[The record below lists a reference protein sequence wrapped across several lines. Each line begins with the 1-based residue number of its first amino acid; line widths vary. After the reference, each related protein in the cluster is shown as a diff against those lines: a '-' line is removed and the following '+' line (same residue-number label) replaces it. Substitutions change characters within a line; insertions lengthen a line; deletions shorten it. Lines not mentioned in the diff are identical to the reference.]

1 MSVDEKDPNFIGGDT
16 CVNDP
21 LSAMYSGEKLDFSP
35 YLTNLCAT
43 EGVPVGEVYAFMAA
57 SNVGKSMFRVPFG
70 FEDVVMRKHIDLYA
84 DLAERTAEESYCE
97 RRQVGA
103 VVITKNRG
111 NFLGYNGMPS
121 GFPNICELEDNT
133 TDPRVIHAEAN
144 AFDKMSRE
152 GISAEGSVVFITDAP
167 CIECAKRLY
176 GAGVKAVIYLRP
188 YRCLAGVDFLNE
200 AGIPTYH
207 LDRSP
212 FQENIMW
219 HNYDVSTGVYT
230 KSTVL

>member
-1 MSVDEKDPNFIGGDT
+1 MSVTEKDPNFIGGDT

-21 LSAMYSGEKLDFSP
+21 LNYKIELRNPPYYGGLKKGELSLFAMGK
-35 YLTNLCAT
+35 
-43 EGVPVGEVYAFMAA
+43 
-57 SNVGKSMFRVPFG
+57 NVGKSILDLRFS
-70 FEDVVMRKHIDLYA
+70 FERVVMRKHISLYA
-84 DLAERTAEESYCE
+84 DLAERASEESYCE

-103 VVITKNRG
+103 VVVTQNRG

-121 GFPNICELEDNT
+121 GFPNVCEIDNV

-144 AFDKMSRE
+144 ALDKMSRE
-152 GISAEGSVVFITDAP
+152 GVSAEGAVVFITDAP

-176 GAGVKAVIYLRP
+176 GAGVQSVIYLRP

-212 FQENIMW
+212 FQSDIMW
-219 HNYDVSTGVYT
+219 HDYDVSTGVYT